1 MGNNHGFSTGN
12 VQAITPPPPPAPVQ
26 HAPAKP
32 LRVGGEVMEARIIKR
47 VMPVY
52 PEIAKRSRVS
62 GRVRLMSVIAAD
74 GTIQKLQV
82 TEGHPLL
89 VAAALEAVRQ
99 WVYKPTLLNGQPVE
113 VQAPIEVIFTLAQ

>member
-1 MGNNHGFSTGN
+1 MGNNDGFSTHN
-12 VQAITPPPPPAPVQ
+12 VQAITPPPPAAPAQ
-26 HAPAKP
+26 HIPAKP

>member
-1 MGNNHGFSTGN
+1 
-12 VQAITPPPPPAPVQ
+12 
-26 HAPAKP
+26 
-32 LRVGGEVMEARIIKR
+32 MEARIIKR

>member
-1 MGNNHGFSTGN
+1 
-12 VQAITPPPPPAPVQ
+12 
-26 HAPAKP
+26 
-32 LRVGGEVMEARIIKR
+32 MEARIIKR

-99 WVYKPTLLNGQPVE
+99 WVYQPTLLNGQPVE